1 MNQAGSFVA
10 LLRSCARFTFGGQQL
25 RLWGDDLGRVIMG
38 KGGRLGGRLVFSDGA
53 LYVAHRLPQT
63 LARCAD
69 TATAEQQKEQQSE

>member
-1 MNQAGSFVA
+1 
-10 LLRSCARFTFGGQQL
+10 
-25 RLWGDDLGRVIMG
+25 MG

-63 LARCAD
+63 LASCAD